1 MGESVMAFG
10 KRVQL
15 ARRHFFEEGKRPVGL
30 VPEGVIRSWERSR
43 ELGLATA
50 DRRVFNPIA
59 RHEKSLVEERNRS
72 LITCALPEMERLHQS
87 LGQGGWAL
95 ACIDTQGVV
104 VSAVCGSSA
113 EFRVLNSIFQVGR
126 NLSEAAVGTNGP
138 GSALAEAR
146 PVVVRA
152 AEHFLDEVQPF
163 SCAAVPLFDPSG
175 RLAGVLDATR
185 MNDGEPLALLEVLG
199 TAARA
204 IEKGLLAE
212 MSGALTLGFHYR
224 RDLLGTPFEG
234 LVVFDEE
241 GGLLGANQTARQ
253 LLGLGGGDE
262 KEGGFEQLFDCPPDL
277 FRRALAG
284 RLESAV
290 VHSDGGLRFEA
301 RFQAARAGSVLAR
314 LREGVQR
321 IHALASSAVPAGGCV
336 TADPGDGVLVPTP
349 SYAGFWGDLEVR
361 DGLTIVPVPTSVDEG
376 FKLSAERLDRAVAG
390 AGRPVRALLFTTPNN
405 PVGTVYT
412 SAEIAEVLAWG
423 ERAGVHVVLDE
434 IYALSVHGARQ
445 FTSGARVVPRL
456 GPLRHIVWAFS
467 KDFAASGLRCG
478 VLISENPAVLA
489 AVDGLAYWAAT
500 SGDTQHLLGTLL
512 ADEAWL
518 AGYVAENRRR
528 LAAAYAATTRA
539 LTAAGVPF
547 VPAEAGFFCLL
558 DLRRFLDAPTWA
570 EEDAL
575 WRDMLARTNVNLTP
589 GSACRAPEPGFFR
602 LCFAAVAPEQ
612 AAEAVARLGA
622 MLAS

>member
-1 MGESVMAFG
+1 MSGDPDPSSF
-10 KRVQL
+10 L
-15 ARRHFFEEGKRPVGL
+15 SARARALLQAPSLPGYLREHFARSAAGVDAAGL
-30 VPEGVIRSWERSR
+30 VY
-43 ELGLATA
+43 
-50 DRRVFNPIA
+50 
-59 RHEKSLVEERNRS
+59 
-72 LITCALPEMERLHQS
+72 
-87 LGQGGWAL
+87 
-95 ACIDTQGVV
+95 
-104 VSAVCGSSA
+104 
-113 EFRVLNSIFQVGR
+113 
-126 NLSEAAVGTNGP
+126 
-138 GSALAEAR
+138 
-146 PVVVRA
+146 
-152 AEHFLDEVQPF
+152 
-163 SCAAVPLFDPSG
+163 VPLCVAENRLVFDLLRPKLDASRQVPASVLAYDAMIG
-175 RLAGVLDATR
+175 GYGFRERLAG
-185 MNDGEPLALLEVLG
+185 ALERLFLG
-199 TAARA
+199 
-204 IEKGLLAE
+204 
-212 MSGALTLGFHYR
+212 R
-224 RDLLGTPFEG
+224 RFAP
-234 LVVFDEE
+234 
-241 GGLLGANQTARQ
+241 
-253 LLGLGGGDE
+253 
-262 KEGGFEQLFDCPPDL
+262 EQL
-277 FRRALAG
+277 AVLAG
-284 RLESAV
+284 
-290 VHSDGGLRFEA
+290 
-301 RFQAARAGSVLAR
+301 AGSVLE
-314 LREGVQR
+314 L
-321 IHALASSAVPAGGCV
+321 LFY
-336 TADPGDGVLVPTP
+336 TLADPGDGVLVPTP

-575 WRDMLARTNVNLTP
+575 WRRMLARTNVNLTP

-612 AAEAVARLGA
+612 AAEAVARIGA
-622 MLAS
+622 LLAERRAGHAVDGS